1 MRQPSALRVAS
12 LNSKTLT
19 NLLLSSANRSIAR
32 SDRSTLDY
40 VTDLVHEV
48 TQDLPKLMLEEL
60 KKSLCIGLD
69 DTQVKLIMPKEIPD
83 DESGGD
89 ELQFQRLI
97 EKMKEAKKANQDS
110 IDAKMWGYSGFDSV
124 APYDVFDFRV
134 SRHRDGP
141 KETLAG
147 YEGHVMADCYSGNL
161 HVILAPD
168 SKMTRTAC
176 WSTSSDEHCS
186 RQPRRVENCARR
198 SHTQLSIV

>member
-1 MRQPSALRVAS
+1 MPRQRREETAQRWAS
-12 LNSKTLT
+12 RLAQFENS
-19 NLLLSSANRSIAR
+19 NYLSFGSTNRSIAR

-40 VTDLVHEV
+40 VTNLVHEV

-83 DESGGD
+83 EELGGD
-89 ELQFQRLI
+89 EPQIQRLI
-97 EKMKEAKKANQDS
+97 EKMNEAKKANQDS

-141 KETLAG
+141 KETLVG
-147 YEGHVMADCYSGNL
+147 
-161 HVILAPD
+161 
-168 SKMTRTAC
+168 
-176 WSTSSDEHCS
+176 
-186 RQPRRVENCARR
+186 
-198 SHTQLSIV
+198 